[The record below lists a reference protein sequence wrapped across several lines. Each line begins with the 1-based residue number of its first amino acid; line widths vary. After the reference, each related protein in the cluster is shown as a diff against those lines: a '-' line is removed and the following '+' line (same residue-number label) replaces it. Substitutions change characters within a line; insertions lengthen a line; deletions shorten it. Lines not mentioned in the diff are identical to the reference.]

1 MTMIDKCIS
10 KELNLKLWGPNGEM
24 KEISLYDRKEVIK
37 TLLLWANDIGCNVAD
52 LDYQVNDGLRIMGE
66 GNPYAGEV
74 D

>member
-1 MTMIDKCIS
+1 VTQR
-10 KELNLKLWGPNGEM
+10 LRLKLWGPGGEYSEFELTDRGEVVPTLVQWA
-24 KEISLYDRKEVIK
+24 KEI
-37 TLLLWANDIGCNVAD
+37 GCGPND

>member
-1 MTMIDKCIS
+1 MT
-10 KELNLKLWGPNGEM
+10 EALRLKLWGPGGEYREFELTDRGEVIRTLTEWA
-24 KEISLYDRKEVIK
+24 KEI
-37 TLLLWANDIGCNVAD
+37 GCSPNE

>member
-1 MTMIDKCIS
+1 MS
-10 KELNLKLWGPNGEM
+10 ERLRLKLWGPSGEYGEFELDERAAVIRTLLEWA
-24 KEISLYDRKEVIK
+24 KEI
-37 TLLLWANDIGCNVAD
+37 GCGPND

>member
-1 MTMIDKCIS
+1 MA
-10 KELNLKLWGPNGEM
+10 ERLRLKLWGPGGEYR
-24 KEISLYDRKEVIK
+24 EFELAERGEVVR
-37 TLLLWANDIGCNVAD
+37 TLADWAREIGCSAND

>member
-1 MTMIDKCIS
+1 MT
-10 KELNLKLWGPNGEM
+10 EALRLALWGPGREYREFELTDRGEVIRTLTEWA
-24 KEISLYDRKEVIK
+24 KEI
-37 TLLLWANDIGCNVAD
+37 GCGPND